1 MGPMVTLQI
10 HCDQPITRI
19 ELVSG
24 WESRY
29 YGAKTKLPVLEVI
42 VAQAPAI
49 LTTTIQLSA

>member
-1 MGPMVTLQI
+1 MATLQI
-10 HCDQPITRI
+10 HCDQPITRL
-19 ELVSG
+19 ELVPG